1 MGSIAGKVTD
11 STETA
16 AIAGATV
23 SVDSGQSATTAA
35 DGTYRISDV
44 PTGAR
49 AVTASAAGH
58 ESQTSTATVNENS
71 ETTVDFSLA
80 EVSVTIMVL
89 RETSF
94 RAQENKKGKV
104 TSLVLEVTVT
114 ESDGIT
120 PVPSAVVS
128 VAITRPDG
136 AVFTG
141 TSLTNSAGKVG
152 FSPAGK
158 LKTGRWTGSVTD
170 ATKDNHA
177 LDAGSSDLDD
187 EIDI

>member
-1 MGSIAGKVTD
+1 M
-11 STETA
+11 
-16 AIAGATV
+16 
-23 SVDSGQSATTAA
+23 
-35 DGTYRISDV
+35 
-44 PTGAR
+44 
-49 AVTASAAGH
+49 
-58 ESQTSTATVNENS
+58 
-71 ETTVDFSLA
+71 A
-80 EVSVTIMVL
+80 EVSVTIMVV
-89 RETSF
+89 RETSL
-94 RAQENKKGKV
+94 RAQESKKGKV

-141 TSLTNSAGKVG
+141 TALTNSAGKVG

-170 ATKDNHA
+170 DTKDNHA
-177 LDAGSSDLDD
+177 LDSGSSDLDD
-187 EIDI
+187 GIDI